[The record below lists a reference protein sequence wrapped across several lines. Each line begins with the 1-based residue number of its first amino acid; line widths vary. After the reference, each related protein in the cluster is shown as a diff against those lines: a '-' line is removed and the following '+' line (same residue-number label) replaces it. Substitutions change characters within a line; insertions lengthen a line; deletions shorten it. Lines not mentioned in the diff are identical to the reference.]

1 MGSNPLLTPAVLR
14 RIAPQDRQKFIED
27 VSAVTEAGSE
37 AQGLRAFWELAIR
50 WERVYPTVLE
60 SLEGIES
67 VQSGLVRSPLFAG
80 RVGRV
85 SISRSGHLPSL
96 PLTGRGTRTGGQ
108 PRA

>member
-60 SLEGIES
+60 SLEGRLGAVSSLVTS
-67 VQSGLVRSPLFAG
+67 V
-80 RVGRV
+80 
-85 SISRSGHLPSL
+85 
-96 PLTGRGTRTGGQ
+96 
-108 PRA
+108 

>member
-60 SLEGIES
+60 SLEGRLGA
-67 VQSGLVRSPLFAG
+67 VAG